1 MNIEIQYK
9 GYEFKLLIDNL
20 PHIVIKDRII
30 GFQSWNNEN
39 RLFEIEFYT
48 KNKNIKV
55 QYDCINKW
63 TQVLKELNKHV

>member
-30 GFQSWNNEN
+30 GFQAFNSEN
-39 RLFEIEFYT
+39 RMFEIEFYT
-48 KNKNIKV
+48 KDKNITV
-55 QYDCINKW
+55 QYDTFDKW
-63 TQVLKELNKHV
+63 QKILKELNKVL